1 MKNLL
6 NFFAAGSLGGLAT
19 GLVTWMV
26 GDLGI
31 TRMAGVSLAP
41 ALGAQLLYPKMVWG
55 GIWGLLFVLPFMKSR
70 LIAKGLLLSIF
81 PTLVQLFY
89 IFPRHLHKGMLGI
102 DLGALTPVFVV
113 GFNMVWGFAA
123 GLTLKAAK

>member
-6 NFFAAGSLGGLAT
+6 IFFAAGALGGLAT
-19 GLVTWMV
+19 GLVTWLV

-41 ALGAQLLYPKMVWG
+41 ALSSQLIYPKVVWG

-81 PTLVQLFY
+81 PTLVQLFFV
-89 IFPRHLHKGMLGI
+89 FPRHLHKGMLGI
-102 DLGALTPVFVV
+102 DLGTLTSVFVV
-113 GFNMVWGFAA
+113 FFNMVWGFVA
-123 GLTLKAAK
+123 GLTLKAGK

>member
-1 MKNLL
+1 MRNLL
-6 NFFAAGSLGGLAT
+6 ICFAAGALGGLAT
-19 GLVTWMV
+19 GLVTWVV

-41 ALGAQLLYPKMVWG
+41 ALSSQLLYPKIVWG
-55 GIWGLLFVLPFMKSR
+55 GVWGLLFVLPFMKSR

-89 IFPRHLHKGMLGI
+89 VFPRHWHKGMLGI
-102 DLGALTPVFVV
+102 DLGTLTPVFVAF
-113 GFNMVWGFAA
+113 FNIVWGFVT
-123 GLTLKAAK
+123 GLTLKSGK